1 MSRPSEPEEMVS
13 TSIALSVLPSRMIEP
28 LPKLRSIWES
38 AASRAFDLSMD
49 DPSTRRSAA
58 WLAPLMGIVLLMTG
72 FPGAGKRVPGRAAPR
87 LRPANLQKTH
97 CTRFVLRSQYVLF
110 CGRGTGRFPRL
121 VADFGSTTGRFRP
134 VPAAGYGFRGQ
145 CPNFRGQCPNSL
157 DGLVPERGPTL
168 DSAVMKMWLQLLS
181 CRSRLPIGLRL
192 SAPSPGLPER

>member
-87 LRPANLQKTH
+87 LRPANLQKRH
-97 CTRFVLRSQYVLF
+97 CTRFVLVRNMFFWGRRVL
-110 CGRGTGRFPRL
+110 
-121 VADFGSTTGRFRP
+121 S
-134 VPAAGYGFRGQ
+134 YFRGQ
-145 CPNFRGQCPNSL
+145 CPNFRGQCPNLQNAGNELANRKAYYRFDVL
-157 DGLVPERGPTL
+157 DYDIFGLVHAGVASIPPHTY
-168 DSAVMKMWLQLLS
+168 VMEVNTKPLLS
-181 CRSRLPIGLRL
+181 I
-192 SAPSPGLPER
+192 